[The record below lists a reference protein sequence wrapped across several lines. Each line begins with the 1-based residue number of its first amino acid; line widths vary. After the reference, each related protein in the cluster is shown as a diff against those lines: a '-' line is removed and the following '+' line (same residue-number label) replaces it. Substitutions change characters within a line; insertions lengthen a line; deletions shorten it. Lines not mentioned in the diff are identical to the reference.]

1 MRTFFKIITLSGALL
16 GAGLLLDSETQAS
29 TSNILPTE
37 VKAQVNDSLVTF
49 QDAQPVMVDNE
60 VLFVPIRPLAQEA
73 GYDLEWEVK
82 DDDQA
87 IVTFTYEGKSVTVTT
102 GEQTAIVDGNPVQ
115 LEIAP
120 FKSGG
125 YTYVP
130 FRFIAEAFGHIV
142 QWDNENLIAI
152 LGADGQYHAPAWYRP
167 APASELSSQIIET
180 AKQYLGVRYVY
191 GGSSPNSGFD
201 CSGFIQYVYKQYGI
215 DLPRTAAGMYQAGT
229 YTDHPEPGDL
239 VFFKEGKQVS
249 HVGIYIGDNQYI
261 DAASG
266 KRMKVTYSSLSSSW
280 SKKYYAGAKK
290 VL

>member
-1 MRTFFKIITLSGALL
+1 MKTFFKIITLSGALF
-16 GAGLLLDSETQAS
+16 GAGLLLGNDTQAS
-29 TSNILPTE
+29 TSNIFPTE
-37 VKAQVNDSLVTF
+37 VKAQVNDSLVPF

-73 GYDLEWEVK
+73 GYDLEWELN
-82 DDDQA
+82 DDQA
-87 IVTFTYEGKSVTVTT
+87 IVTFTYEGKSVTVKT
-102 GEQTAIVDGNPVQ
+102 GDNTAMIDGTPVH

-120 FKSGG
+120 FKSDG

-142 QWDNENLIAI
+142 QWDDENLIAI
-152 LGADGQYHAPAWYRP
+152 LGEDGQYHAPAWYRP

-180 AKQYLGVRYVY
+180 AKKYLGVKYVY
-191 GGSSPNSGFD
+191 GGSSPSSGFD
-201 CSGFIQYVYKQYGI
+201 CSGFIQYVFKQYGI

-229 YTDHPEPGDL
+229 HTDHPEPGDL
-239 VFFKEGKQVS
+239 VFFKEGKKVS
-249 HVGIYIGDNQYI
+249 HVGIYVGKNQYI

-280 SKKYYAGAKK
+280 SKKYYIGAKK